1 MVHGRLPAPI
11 LSSHIG
17 STPSGVTIT
26 SHRATVISDSI
37 DISTYLSSSQRPTID
52 VRAPGE
58 FAQGHIPGAFSIPL
72 FDDTERAEVGITYKN
87 QGRNEAIATGL
98 RLVGAKANQLV
109 DELAQFPTNGSVF
122 IHCWRGGMRSEGF
135 TWLAMRCGLRPS
147 RISGGYKAYRRA
159 AHEELAKP
167 LPIVILSGLTG
178 AGKTNLLDQ
187 LRDHGEQV
195 VDLEALANHRGS
207 AFGGIGQP
215 PQPTVEQ
222 FENQLFEQW
231 RRLDPNRVVWIEGES
246 QAIGRIH
253 IPQPVWLQ
261 MCSAPTL
268 FVEADHSSR
277 VEFLIEHYGTLPKAE
292 LEIAIGKV
300 KKRLG
305 GLRFNAAL
313 EALQNNDIRTFTSI
327 ALEYYDKAYRNALAK
342 RPRPRTEFLELE
354 RAGVAK
360 SLPELIRRG
369 EQIVMVTTG

>member
-1 MVHGRLPAPI
+1 MRCQCLYWPTSDPSPPGLAIP
-11 LSSHIG
+11 SHLA
-17 STPSGVTIT
+17 S
-26 SHRATVISDSI
+26 VISDSI
-37 DISTYLSSSQRPTID
+37 DISIYLSSTPRPTID

-58 FAQGHIPGAFSIPL
+58 FAKGHIPGAVNIPL
-72 FDDTERAEVGITYKN
+72 FDDSERAEVGITYKN
-87 QGRNEAIATGL
+87 RGRNEAIATGL
-98 RLVGAKANQLV
+98 RIVGEKADRLI
-109 DELAQFPTNGSVF
+109 DELAQFPANGQVF

-159 AHEELAKP
+159 AHDELAKP
-167 LPIVILSGLTG
+167 RPIVILSGLTG
-178 AGKTNLLDQ
+178 AGKTQLLDQ

-195 VDLEALANHRGS
+195 VDLEGLANHRGS

-231 RRLDPNRVVWIEGES
+231 RQLDSNRVVWIEGES

-253 IPQPVWLQ
+253 IPQPVWVQ

-277 VEFLIEHYGTLPKAE
+277 VEFLIEHYGELPKPD
-292 LEIAIGKV
+292 LETAIGKV

-305 GLRFNAAL
+305 GLRYTAAL
-313 EALQNNDIRTFTSI
+313 EALNNNDIRTFTSI
-327 ALEYYDKAYRNALAK
+327 ALEYYDKAYRNALKK

-369 EQIVMVTTG
+369 EQIVMDSTSQ